1 MKVTAIRKPEHVTAV
16 QFDGHN
22 QLEIETA
29 LREHT
34 GRIIKPILAEAT
46 DAGVWIVL
54 QPNNRWQ
61 TLPDAAFRRIYAVE
75 EAPKPRTCFECQ
87 NFVMV
92 TGTGR
97 CMIFEEPIDS
107 EIVAARDCD
116 GFTPEAP

>member
-1 MKVTAIRKPEHVTAV
+1 MKVTAVRKSEHVTAI
-16 QFDGHN
+16 QFDGGNRH
-22 QLEIETA
+22 QIETA

-34 GRIIKPILAEAT
+34 GRIIRPILEAG

-54 QPNNRWQ
+54 QPQNRWQ
-61 TLPDAAFRRIYAVE
+61 TLPDAAFHRIYDVE
-75 EAPKPRTCFECQ
+75 EPPKPRTCFECQ

-116 GFTPEAP
+116 GFTPESL

>member
-1 MKVTAIRKPEHVTAV
+1 MKVTATRKPEHVSAH

-22 QLEIETA
+22 HLEIETA

-34 GRIIKPILAEAT
+34 GRIIKPVLGDGDVGA
-46 DAGVWIVL
+46 WIVL
-54 QPNNRWQ
+54 QPQNRWQ
-61 TLPDAAFRRIYAVE
+61 TLPDKAFHRIYDVE
-75 EAPKPRTCFECQ
+75 SSPKPRTCFECQ

-97 CMIFEEPIDS
+97 CMIFDEPIDS